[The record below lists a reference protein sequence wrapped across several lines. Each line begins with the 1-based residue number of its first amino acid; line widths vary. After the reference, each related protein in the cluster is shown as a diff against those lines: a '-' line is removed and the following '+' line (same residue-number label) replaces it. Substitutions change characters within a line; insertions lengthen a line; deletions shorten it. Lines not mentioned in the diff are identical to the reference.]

1 MTSDDKKADGM
12 NNIKTVLALSPHTD
26 DVEFGAGGTVAKW
39 VEAGKTIYYVAFS
52 IAEKSAQFEEVVN
65 AIVSSN

>member
-1 MTSDDKKADGM
+1 VSSDDKKADGM

-39 VEAGKTIYYVAFS
+39 IEAGKTIHYVAFS
-52 IAEKSAQFEEVVN
+52 TAEKSAQSEEVVN
-65 AIVSSN
+65 AIVSSD